1 MKALFSL
8 LLLLLLATPAAAF
21 MEGGCGS
28 GKCADCHHLTVDE
41 ADKLLA
47 GGVDKVLKVEP
58 AEMPG
63 VWAVEVERGQ
73 RKFPLYIDYSK
84 SYVISGNI
92 IRLADKKNVT
102 QQRVSEENRVD
113 LSRIPLD
120 DALVLGN
127 PKAKTRVIV
136 FTDPECPYCR
146 RLHAEMKQV
155 IAADPQIAFFI
166 KLFPLKIHPK
176 AYEVAKSIVCNHS
189 LQLLEDSYAGKPV
202 PPALCSAPAVDA
214 NLKLAAELN
223 IHGTPTLILPDG
235 REVSGYRPAGEL
247 LTLLGSDKTIAAAP
261 AAKTPASQKP

>member
-8 LLLLLLATPAAAF
+8 LLLLLLVTPAAAF

-28 GKCADCHHLTVDE
+28 GKCADCHSLTVDE
-41 ADKLLA
+41 AGKLLA
-47 GGVDKVLKVEP
+47 GGVDKVLKVEQ

-102 QQRVSEENRVD
+102 QERMSDENRVD
-113 LSRIPLD
+113 VAKIPLD

-127 PKAKTRVIV
+127 PKARTRVIV

-155 IAADPQIAFFI
+155 VAVDPQIAFYI

-189 LQLLEDSYAGKPV
+189 LQLLEDSYAGKSV
-202 PPALCSAPAVDA
+202 PPPLCQAPAVDA
-214 NLKLAAELN
+214 NLELGPKLG

-235 REVSGYRPAGEL
+235 QEVSGYRTADKL
-247 LTLLGSDKTIAAAP
+247 LQLLGSDKTLPATTAP
-261 AAKTPASQKP
+261 TGQKP